1 MNSLPAKM
9 RAFAIRLCG
18 SVRGRGAGEFDEELE
33 AHLALHT
40 DAGVAAG
47 LSEADARRRA
57 VMQLG
62 GVEQARQARREG
74 RTLPWLENVA
84 RDLRYA
90 VRTAAKHP
98 AIALVAV
105 ISIGLG
111 IGANATIFAMVSR
124 FVLRPAPV
132 GDPAML
138 LSLHIA
144 QRGERC
150 CNAFPLPLFQDI
162 RDQARS
168 FSGVA
173 AWFSEPLPVSISGG
187 SEPERIWGQAVT
199 TNFFDVLELPM
210 VRGRG
215 FAATE
220 NRTPAIVMSERL
232 WQSRYGSDPEIVGKN
247 VTMSGRSFAV
257 VGIAPASFHSVDQIL
272 DTQFWVPLGIAPEL
286 AATLPPQQSREYH
299 WLEVIARLRD
309 GVTRTQ
315 AASELDTMAHRFAAE
330 YPKTDKDNSFVFEQA
345 GSLPPRERSAVLTFL
360 SALGV
365 IVILLLAIA
374 GANVANLLF
383 AKAAGR
389 QREMAVRLAIGA
401 TRARLRRQLLMEST
415 LLGVAG
421 GALGVLMSLWSTQ
434 SLSAFRV
441 PAPIPL
447 DLRVALDWRTLAYT
461 LVASIVC
468 GVLLGIAPAWAA
480 SRPMLANALK
490 GEDALA
496 RPGRRVTLRNVL
508 VVGQVAMSLVLLCV
522 TGLFLRS
529 MQSAARIDLGF
540 RTQGLLL
547 MSVDPRLNGY
557 TPEQISRFMRELRQ
571 RVAALPGVDA
581 AVTTDVAMLSG
592 GHRSD
597 GFTIAG
603 SEGKDSPH
611 AMTDLYMTTSGYF
624 QALGVPMLAGRDFG
638 NEAADAP
645 RVAVV
650 NKAFAEKM
658 FRGGNPIGQH
668 VHGGHWDYEIIGVV
682 GNAKSR
688 TIGEDTRPMLYRS
701 LDQSIAE
708 DPSGMGYTLIVHT
721 PGNPAAVAEGVR
733 RQIYAIDRNIAIYNE
748 ETMEEH
754 VRSAFF
760 LPRLA
765 VTLFGVFG
773 GIGLLL
779 AAVGLYGV
787 MSYAVSRRTRE
798 IGIRMALGAHAG
810 SVARL
815 VVKHGMV
822 LVLIAMVLGWPVA
835 WMVSRFAS
843 SFLYGI
849 QPHDVVTFAVVPVFL
864 GAIALVACWVPA
876 RRAALVD
883 PMKALRTE

>member
-1 MNSLPAKM
+1 M
-9 RAFAIRLCG
+9 RKVRAVWVRLG
-18 SVRGRGAGEFDEELE
+18 GMVRGSHGDEEFSAELE
-33 AHLALHT
+33 SHIAMQVE
-40 DAGVAAG
+40 DGVRMG
-47 LSEADARRRA
+47 LSEEEARRRA

-74 RTLPWLENVA
+74 RTLPWIENVT

-90 VRTAAKHP
+90 VRTLAKHP
-98 AIALVAV
+98 AITLVAV

-132 GDPAML
+132 GEPSML

-150 CNAFPLPLFQDI
+150 CNAFPLPLYEDV
-162 RDQARS
+162 RDQAKS

-187 SEPERIWGQAVT
+187 SEPERVWGQAVT
-199 TNFFDVLELPM
+199 TNFFDVLQLPM

-215 FAATE
+215 FAASE
-220 NRTPAIVMSERL
+220 NQTPAIVMSARL
-232 WQSRYGSDPEIVGKN
+232 WESRFASDPEIVGKSI
-247 VTMSGRSFAV
+247 TLSGRSFGV
-257 VGIAPASFHSVDQIL
+257 IGIAPASFRSVDQIL
-272 DTQFWVPLGIAPEL
+272 DTQFWVPLGIAPQL

-299 WLEVIARLRD
+299 WLEVVARIRA

-315 AASELDTMAHRFAAE
+315 VTSELDTMAHRFAAE
-330 YPKTDKDNSFVFEQA
+330 YPKTDKDNTFRFEQA
-345 GSLPPRERSAVLTFL
+345 GSLPPRERTAVLTFL
-360 SALGV
+360 VALGV
-365 IVILLLAIA
+365 IVLMLLAIA

-389 QREMAVRLAIGA
+389 QREMAVRLALGA

-415 LLGVAG
+415 LLGVMG
-421 GALGVLMSLWSTQ
+421 GVLGVLLSLWATQ
-434 SLSAFRV
+434 SLSAFHV
-441 PAPIPL
+441 PAPVPL
-447 DLRVALDWRTLAYT
+447 NLHVALDWRTLAYT
-461 LVASIVC
+461 LGVSIVC
-468 GVLLGIAPAWAA
+468 GVLLGMAPAWAA

-496 RPGRRVTLRNVL
+496 RPGRRVSLRSVL
-508 VVGQVAMSLVLLCV
+508 VIAQVAMSVVLLCV

-529 MQSAARIDLGF
+529 MQSAASIDLGF
-540 RTQGLLL
+540 RSQGLLM

-557 TPEQISRFMRELRQ
+557 TPEQISRFMRELRD

-581 AVTTDVAMLSG
+581 AVSTDVAVLSG

-597 GFTIAG
+597 GFTISG

-611 AMTDLYMTTSGYF
+611 AMTDLYMTTRGYF
-624 QALGVPMLAGRDFG
+624 GALGMPLLAGRDFR
-638 NEAADAP
+638 NEAAHGP

-650 NKAFAEKM
+650 NRAFAEMM
-658 FRGGNPIGQH
+658 FAGENPIGRH

-688 TIGEDTRPMLYRS
+688 TIGEDTRAVLYRS

-708 DPSGMGYTLIVHT
+708 DPSGMGYTLVVHT
-721 PGNPAAVAEGVR
+721 PGNPGALAGPVR

-754 VRSAFF
+754 VRSAYF

-765 VTLFGVFG
+765 ATLFGVFG
-773 GIGLLL
+773 GIGLML

-798 IGIRMALGAHAG
+798 IGIRMALGARTG
-810 SVARL
+810 NVTEL
-815 VVKHGMV
+815 VVRQGMV
-822 LVLIAMVLGWPVA
+822 LAVIAIALGWPAA
-835 WMVSRFAS
+835 WMLSRFAS

-849 QPHDVVTFAVVPVFL
+849 RPHDAPTFVAVPVFL
-864 GAIALVACWVPA
+864 GAIAFVACWLPA

-883 PMKALRTE
+883 PVKALRTE